1 MRPGKKILTY
11 VVIFLTAWLSA
22 LSYILFVFPNNFAP
36 AGINGLCTMIQYA
49 LGIRV
54 SIMNLLVNLPLALLV
69 YKIVSRPVAIR
80 SMIYSASFSLAL
92 AVLGACAPGTICL
105 RHRKRNQHHPGPFG
119 SRYHQRILL

>member
-49 LGIRV
+49 LGIPWSTFLWHSWFTRL
-54 SIMNLLVNLPLALLV
+54 SAGLWPFAL
-69 YKIVSRPVAIR
+69 
-80 SMIYSASFSLAL
+80 
-92 AVLGACAPGTICL
+92 
-105 RHRKRNQHHPGPFG
+105 
-119 SRYHQRILL
+119 

>member
-54 SIMNLLVNLPLALLV
+54 SIMNLLVNLVTPGLQDCQPACGH
-69 YKIVSRPVAIR
+69 
-80 SMIYSASFSLAL
+80 SLYDL
-92 AVLGACAPGTICL
+92 
-105 RHRKRNQHHPGPFG
+105 
-119 SRYHQRILL
+119 

>member
-80 SMIYSASFSLAL
+80 SMIYSASFPWPWQFWSMCPWNNLPTPQKTEPAPSWAL
-92 AVLGACAPGTICL
+92 W
-105 RHRKRNQHHPGPFG
+105 
-119 SRYHQRILL
+119 